1 MIHIERFQVN
11 MISENC
17 YVVNDDTK
25 ECVIIDCGAYYEEE
39 RQAIVDYIRQNDLKP
54 KHLLATHGHVDHNF
68 GNDTIYHE
76 FQLRPEYNDRD
87 EELMKDLK
95 GQAKMLFNLDIDNE
109 YPAAAN
115 YLEDGDSVK
124 FGNHEFSVITTPGHS
139 PGGVCYYC
147 KEENILFS
155 GDTLF
160 CGSIGRTDFIGGNQF
175 LIIQS
180 LRQLGQLPDETRIF
194 PGHGQQTTMGNEL
207 ATNPYMDR

>member
-17 YVVNDDTK
+17 YVVSDETK

-39 RQAIVDYIRQNDLKP
+39 RQAIVDYICQNELTP

-76 FQLRPEYNDRD
+76 FQLRPEYNNRD

-95 GQAKMLFNLDIDNE
+95 GQAKMLFNLDINNK

-115 YLEDGDSVK
+115 YLDDGDSVK
-124 FGNHEFSVITTPGHS
+124 FGNHEFRVITTPGHS
-139 PGGVCYYC
+139 AGGVCYYC

-160 CGSIGRTDFIGGNQF
+160 RGSIGRTDFIGGNQF

>member
-39 RQAIVDYIRQNDLKP
+39 RQAIVDYIRQNNLKP

-109 YPAAAN
+109 YPVAAN